1 MSKEIEL
8 LKWLEHISNELR
20 VTETE
25 AIESLDEDNA
35 DKYNQGMRKKAELL
49 ASLSE
54 AVMPMLEG
62 VDEKIA
68 SHVRAELGYFNSSA
82 VRALELDSVFFMSA
96 LLYPD
101 NHRPGDP
108 NNFDLF
114 TAEVCLSIS

>member
-8 LKWLEHISNELR
+8 LKWLEDISNQVREIEADALAFLDKN
-20 VTETE
+20 ET
-25 AIESLDEDNA
+25 

-49 ASLSE
+49 VSLSE
-54 AVMPMLEG
+54 AVTPMLEG
-62 VDEKIA
+62 VNEKIA
-68 SHVRAELGYFNSSA
+68 SHVRAELGRFRTNA
-82 VRALELDSVFFMSA
+82 VRALELDSVFFMSS

-114 TAEVCLSIS
+114 TAEVGESIA